1 MPHVDNE
8 GDDPSA
14 DGDFDPNVE
23 EGEEGEEMNGF
34 LAEDL
39 PKVGGLA
46 AILFANW
53 LTRGDQTF

>member
-46 AILFANW
+46 AILFAN
-53 LTRGDQTF
+53 